1 MLLFLLVFGG
11 GVVGLLVFFGGGV
24 LIFLFYFVVCF
35 FFLWQPRKLNG
46 VVLQNQWTYPDC
58 EEYCKVEFNSNYFV

>member
-1 MLLFLLVFGG
+1 MLLFLLFFGG
-11 GVVGLLVFFGGGV
+11 GVVGLLVFLGRV
-24 LIFLFYFVVCF
+24 LIFLFYFFVGFF